1 MHPQSPPMSREQQI
15 AGMKAQLETLKLKQ
29 QTTQFIIQKLDAAAA
44 AFNKFAAAPSLTTV
58 GLLAEGWAHMAAA
71 ERYGV
76 NLNLRFVTN
85 DVNALT
91 NILEQMES
99 PIVQANLMPPPP
111 PGRRQ

>member
-1 MHPQSPPMSREQQI
+1 MHPQGPPMSRDQQI

-29 QTTQFIIQKLDAAAA
+29 QTTQFIIQELDAAAA
-44 AFNKFAAAPSLTTV
+44 AFNKFSAAPSIGSV

-76 NLNLRFVTN
+76 NLNLRFLTS
-85 DVNALT
+85 DVDALT
-91 NILEQMES
+91 KILEQIES

-111 PGRRQ
+111 GSRRQ

>member
-44 AFNKFAAAPSLTTV
+44 AFDKFSKSPSLTTV
-58 GLLAEGWAHMAAA
+58 GLLAEGWSHMVAA
-71 ERYGV
+71 ERYGT
-76 NLNLRFVTN
+76 NLNLRFLTN

-91 NILEQMES
+91 QILEQAES
-99 PIVQANLMPPPP
+99 PILQPNLIPPSSM
-111 PGRRQ
+111 GRR